1 MFSHGALSTLDR
13 YIPAA
18 KSQFWVGLND
28 RYKKPLAQVTLS
40 HTLPAHIICVAKS
53 HSTGFRQLQS
63 WVEKFNV
70 TPSYVSYRFVAQ
82 QNSIVQHLVFL
93 QAAAMKTQSS
103 LGGYV
108 GGLVGRGMIGR

>member
-53 HSTGFRQLQS
+53 HSTASASSQFTS
-63 WVEKFNV
+63 WLLAAF
-70 TPSYVSYRFVAQ
+70 SLVA
-82 QNSIVQHLVFL
+82 
-93 QAAAMKTQSS
+93 
-103 LGGYV
+103 
-108 GGLVGRGMIGR
+108 R